1 MERKITEYGCIGEHL
16 GHSFSAEIHAML
28 GKYDYRLCELKPE
41 EVGDFMRARDFRG
54 INVTIPY
61 KQRIFDYLDDVSEEA
76 ARIGAVNCVR
86 RDGGRLTGF
95 NTDIEGVRL
104 SLRLLLGDDLP
115 EAALV
120 LGTGGASQAVQYALA
135 EAGIPYAVV
144 SRDPARG
151 NFLYDDL
158 RPEVVAG
165 HRLIVNATPVGT
177 FPHVDEAPLLPY
189 EALTAAHYL
198 FDLVY
203 NPERTQFLLRGERQG
218 ARTLNGLPMLEAQA
232 EASWRI
238 WNGVI

>member
-1 MERKITEYGCIGEHL
+1 MKRYGLIGRPL
-16 GHSFSAEIHAML
+16 GHSFSAGYFAAKFRREGITGCDYALYELPSIEALPELL
-28 GKYDYRLCELKPE
+28 GAQPELQ
-41 EVGDFMRARDFRG
+41 GF
-54 INVTIPY
+54 NVTIPY
-61 KQRIFDYLDDVSEEA
+61 KQRIFDYLDDVSEVA

-86 RDGGRLTGF
+86 RDGA
-95 NTDIEGVRL
+95 VV
-104 SLRLLLGDDLP
+104 
-115 EAALV
+115 LV

>member
-1 MERKITEYGCIGEHL
+1 MDCGLIGRKL
-16 GHSFSAEIHAML
+16 GHSFSPKIHSLL
-28 GKYDYRLCELKPE
+28 GNYPYRLIPLEPE
-41 EVGDFMRARDFRG
+41 EVGDFLRKGEFHG
-54 INVTIPY
+54 LNVTIPY
-61 KQRIFDYLDDVSEEA
+61 KRTVMEYCAELTPA
-76 ARIGAVNCVR
+76 ARHIGSVNTILR
-86 RDGGRLTGF
+86 RPDGT
-95 NTDIEGVRL
+95 
-104 SLRLLLGDDLP
+104 LLGDNTDYDGFLYLLKSAGAQV
-115 EAALV
+115 EGRKALV
-120 LGTGGASQAVQYALA
+120 LGGGGASLAVQYALT

>member
-1 MERKITEYGCIGEHL
+1 
-16 GHSFSAEIHAML
+16 
-28 GKYDYRLCELKPE
+28 
-41 EVGDFMRARDFRG
+41 VG
-54 INVTIPY
+54 
-61 KQRIFDYLDDVSEEA
+61 
-76 ARIGAVNCVR
+76 
-86 RDGGRLTGF
+86 
-95 NTDIEGVRL
+95 
-104 SLRLLLGDDLP
+104 
-115 EAALV
+115 
-120 LGTGGASQAVQYALA
+120 QAVQYALA